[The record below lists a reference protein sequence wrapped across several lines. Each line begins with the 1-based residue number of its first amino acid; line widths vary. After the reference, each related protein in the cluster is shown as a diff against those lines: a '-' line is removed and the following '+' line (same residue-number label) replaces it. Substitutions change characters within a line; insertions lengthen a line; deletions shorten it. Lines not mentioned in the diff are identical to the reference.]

1 MTHEE
6 RVETEEVRRAVQEV
20 LVRTDVAREDALR
33 TLHAFVSTWM
43 AGSSVRSEDDWKAV
57 AGRSAEAAWL
67 RARVIDVDERALLQC
82 EQILADQP
90 AAVEMLREIGV
101 FPVRL
106 PARLAPYFPEA
117 ETR

>member
-1 MTHEE
+1 
-6 RVETEEVRRAVQEV
+6 VRRSLTEV
-20 LVRTDVAREDALR
+20 LARADASREDALR
-33 TLHAFVSTWM
+33 QLHAFVSTWM

-57 AGRSAEAAWL
+57 AAQSAEVAWL
-67 RARVIDVDERALLQC
+67 RARVIDADERALLRC

-90 AAVEMLREIGV
+90 AAAEILRELKT